1 MSWKAVKTQVGSFA
15 SSAAPGSS
23 GAARHVILVSNDLTT
38 VPDNFLDKIDNGH
51 GCFYALNGEA
61 FAMAAGPRA
70 TIVKPNGLGDGA
82 AGAQELVVAHDD
94 EGWTPT
100 DRNYEFIAR
109 ADVARLLAYAATH
122 PDETAGLRFDVTA
135 KQDGKTPTT
144 DVASVFQAAL
154 FPWDPRKK

>member
-1 MSWKAVKTQVGSFA
+1 MSWHAVRTQVSSFA
-15 SSAAPGSS
+15 SAAPAS
-23 GAARHVILVSNDLTT
+23 GARHAILVSNDLTT

-61 FAMAAGPRA
+61 FTMSAGLSY

-109 ADVARLLAYAATH
+109 ADVARLLTYAATH
-122 PDETAGLRFDVTA
+122 PEQAAGLRFDVTA
-135 KQDGKTPTT
+135 KKDGSTPTT
-144 DVASVFQAAL
+144 DVATVFADAL
-154 FPWDPRKK
+154 YPWDPRKGK